1 MRTRVARRLRRLP
14 SSSRIIQGRCGASF
28 DLCSPKAASL
38 DPLRFVILIEAKDLC
53 IWVCHAAPENREL
66 RTFMPTAVFK
76 RVLLKISGEALAAT
90 QGFGVD
96 TTRIHEIAAELAD
109 VHSLGIQLAIVVGGG
124 NFFRGV
130 ADQAKDM
137 DRVSADHMGMLA
149 TVINSLALQDA
160 LEKQNVFTRVQTA
173 IEMNQVAE
181 PFIRRRAIRHLEKG
195 RVVIFAGG
203 TGNPYFSTDTAAS
216 LRAMEIKADAILKAT
231 KVDGIYD
238 ADPMTVKDAKKFSQ
252 LTYMD
257 VLKLGLKVIDSTAIS
272 LCKDNNLPIIVFNL
286 NQRGNIRRVVL
297 GEKIGSL
304 VSA

>member
-1 MRTRVARRLRRLP
+1 
-14 SSSRIIQGRCGASF
+14 
-28 DLCSPKAASL
+28 
-38 DPLRFVILIEAKDLC
+38 
-53 IWVCHAAPENREL
+53 
-66 RTFMPTAVFK
+66 MPTAIFK
-76 RVLLKISGEALAAT
+76 RILLKLSGEALAADR
-90 QGFGVD
+90 GFGVE
-96 TTRIHEIAAELAD
+96 TTRIHEIAREIAEVQALD
-109 VHSLGIQLAIVVGGG
+109 VQIAIVVGGG

-149 TVINSLALQDA
+149 TVINALALQDA
-160 LEKQNVFTRVQTA
+160 LEKQSVFTRVQSA

-238 ADPMTVKDAKKFSQ
+238 ADPMIVKEAKKISS

-257 VLKLGLKVIDSTAIS
+257 VLKQGLKVMDSTAIS

-286 NQRGNIRRVVL
+286 NQHGNIRKVVL

>member
-1 MRTRVARRLRRLP
+1 M
-14 SSSRIIQGRCGASF
+14 
-28 DLCSPKAASL
+28 
-38 DPLRFVILIEAKDLC
+38 
-53 IWVCHAAPENREL
+53 
-66 RTFMPTAVFK
+66 
-76 RVLLKISGEALAAT
+76 AAT
-90 QGFGVD
+90 QGFGVEAS
-96 TTRIHEIAAELAD
+96 RIHEIAAEIAE
-109 VHSLGIQLAIVVGGG
+109 VQALGVQTAIVVGGG

-130 ADQAKDM
+130 AEQARDM

-149 TVINSLALQDA
+149 TVINALALQDA
-160 LEKQNVFTRVQTA
+160 LEKQGVYTRVQSA

-231 KVDGIYD
+231 KVDGVYD
-238 ADPMTVKDAKKFSQ
+238 ADPVVVKDAKLFAEI
-252 LTYMD
+252 TYMD
-257 VLKLGLKVIDSTAIS
+257 VLKKGLKVMDSTAIS

-286 NQRGNIRRVVL
+286 NRPGNIRRVVT
-297 GEKIGSL
+297 GEKVGSL

>member
-1 MRTRVARRLRRLP
+1 
-14 SSSRIIQGRCGASF
+14 
-28 DLCSPKAASL
+28 
-38 DPLRFVILIEAKDLC
+38 
-53 IWVCHAAPENREL
+53 
-66 RTFMPTAVFK
+66 
-76 RVLLKISGEALAAT
+76 LLKLSGEALAAD

-96 TTRIHEIAAELAD
+96 TNRIHEIAAEIAD
-109 VHSLGIQLAIVVGGG
+109 VRSLGIQIAIVVGGG

-130 ADQAKDM
+130 AEQAKEM

-160 LEKQNVFTRVQTA
+160 LEKQNVYTRVMSA
-173 IEMNQVAE
+173 IEMKQVAE
-181 PFIRRRAIRHLEKG
+181 PFIRRRAIRHLEKD

-216 LRAMEIKADAILKAT
+216 LRAMEIKAEAILKAT

-238 ADPMTVKDAKKFSQ
+238 ADPMVVRDAKKFSHI
-252 LTYMD
+252 TYMD
-257 VLKLGLKVIDSTAIS
+257 VLKKGLKVMDSTAIS
-272 LCKDNNLPIIVFNL
+272 LCKDNNLPIIIFNL
-286 NQRGNIRRVVL
+286 NESGNIKKVVT

>member
-1 MRTRVARRLRRLP
+1 MT
-14 SSSRIIQGRCGASF
+14 
-28 DLCSPKAASL
+28 
-38 DPLRFVILIEAKDLC
+38 
-53 IWVCHAAPENREL
+53 AP
-66 RTFMPTAVFK
+66 VFK
-76 RVLLKISGEALAAT
+76 RILLKLSGEALAAH

-96 TTRIHEIAAELAD
+96 TARMHEIAAELAD
-109 VHSLGIQLAIVVGGG
+109 VQSLGIQIAIVVGGG

-130 ADQAKDM
+130 EQAKDM

-149 TVINSLALQDA
+149 TVINALALQDA
-160 LEKQNVFTRVQTA
+160 LEKNGVYTRVQSA

-195 RVVIFAGG
+195 RIVIFAGG

-238 ADPMTVKDAKKFSQ
+238 ADPMLVKNAKKFTQ
-252 LTYMD
+252 ITYLD
-257 VLKLGLKVIDSTAIS
+257 VLKKGLKVMDSTAIS
-272 LCKDNNLPIIVFNL
+272 LCQDNNLPIIIFNL
-286 NQRGNIRRVVL
+286 NQHGNIKKVVT
-297 GEKIGSL
+297 GEKVGSL

>member
-1 MRTRVARRLRRLP
+1 MSTPVYK
-14 SSSRIIQGRCGASF
+14 RI
-28 DLCSPKAASL
+28 
-38 DPLRFVILIEAKDLC
+38 
-53 IWVCHAAPENREL
+53 
-66 RTFMPTAVFK
+66 
-76 RVLLKISGEALAAT
+76 LLKISGEALAAG

-96 TTRIHEIAAELAD
+96 NQRVHEIAAEIGE
-109 VHSLGIQLAIVVGGG
+109 VHRLGIEIAIVVGGG

-130 ADQAKDM
+130 AEQAKLM

-173 IEMNQVAE
+173 IEMHQIAE
-181 PFIRRRAIRHLEKG
+181 PFIRRRAMRHLEKG

-238 ADPMTVKDAKKFSQ
+238 ADPMKVKDAKKFAQ

-257 VLKLGLKVIDSTAIS
+257 VLRQGLKVMDSTAIS

-286 NQRGNIRRVVL
+286 NHHGNIRRVVL